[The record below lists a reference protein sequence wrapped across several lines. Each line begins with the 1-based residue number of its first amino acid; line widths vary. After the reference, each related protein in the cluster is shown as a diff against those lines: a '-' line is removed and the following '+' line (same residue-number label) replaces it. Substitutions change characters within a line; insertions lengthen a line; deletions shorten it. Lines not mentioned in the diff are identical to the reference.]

1 MKKITTLL
9 LMLLLMATAANAKF
23 AYWGYCDKDIV
34 GAYGSSA
41 YGKAAIYI
49 PAEVAQ
55 LYKGCQLTG
64 VRVGLAAQASKL
76 SVFATTD
83 LNATPFATKVSDKAN
98 KGNNIVKFDAPYTI
112 TGEAFYIGYEVSG
125 LDACIGYVANKTAY
139 SNYTDFG
146 NGWVDNA
153 ANGANALSLT
163 ARIEADNL
171 PVDLSVMGLRDIA
184 TKENEPFNVSAKVVN
199 LSATKLYSYRIAYS
213 VDGGEE
219 QFVDFDET
227 LGDRS
232 ENVFSF
238 THPGIKTKGT
248 HKLKVRVVA
257 EEDVNPANDATECNV
272 MMTSVAI
279 TKRVLMEEA
288 TGIYC
293 GNCPR
298 GIVSINTMHE
308 EYPDN
313 FIAIARHNYTGTPSE
328 LLCPSYEYADWG
340 VYPHAAVDR
349 RVDFDPDPT
358 TTRQYVNA
366 ILNNIQVVAGIDAK
380 ANFVAGDY
388 SHINVNADVQFTK
401 DFTNC
406 NFALALAI
414 IEDNVTKADGSLYA
428 QNNAYAGGSRG
439 TMGGWE
445 SKGSMVS
452 IVLNHVARA
461 GYGVKSG
468 IDNSIP
474 SGDVNSNTIYNY
486 NTVISV
492 PSNVRDRNNIKV
504 VAFLINRG
512 DGGYVENA
520 IEVPVLEAGETS
532 IADIT
537 STPAPDLSLHNGSI
551 VADGFNGKLQVYTV
565 GGQLVKNASLARG
578 MYIVRG
584 TDGKQSF
591 VKKITF

>member
-1 MKKITTLL
+1 M
-9 LMLLLMATAANAKF
+9 
-23 AYWGYCDKDIV
+23 
-34 GAYGSSA
+34 
-41 YGKAAIYI
+41 
-49 PAEVAQ
+49 
-55 LYKGCQLTG
+55 
-64 VRVGLAAQASKL
+64 
-76 SVFATTD
+76 
-83 LNATPFATKVSDKAN
+83 
-98 KGNNIVKFDAPYTI
+98 
-112 TGEAFYIGYEVSG
+112 
-125 LDACIGYVANKTAY
+125 
-139 SNYTDFG
+139 
-146 NGWVDNA
+146 
-153 ANGANALSLT
+153 
-163 ARIEADNL
+163 
-171 PVDLSVMGLRDIA
+171 
-184 TKENEPFNVSAKVVN
+184 
-199 LSATKLYSYRIAYS
+199 
-213 VDGGEE
+213 
-219 QFVDFDET
+219 
-227 LGDRS
+227 
-232 ENVFSF
+232 
-238 THPGIKTKGT
+238 
-248 HKLKVRVVA
+248 A

-288 TGIYC
+288 TGLYC

-428 QNNAYAGGSRG
+428 QNNAYAGGSWG

-520 IEVPVLEAGETS
+520 IEVPVLEAGET
-532 IADIT
+532 AIT
-537 STPAPDLSLHNGSI
+537 ETTTTLTPDVEVRDGRV
-551 VADGFNGKLQVYTV
+551 VADGFDGKLQVYTV
-565 GGQLVKNASLARG
+565 NGQQVKNEALARG
-578 MYIVRG
+578 IYIVRG
-584 TDGKQSF
+584 ISGKQNF

>member
-288 TGIYC
+288 TGLYC

-428 QNNAYAGGSRG
+428 QNNAYAGGSWG

>member
-1 MKKITTLL
+1 
-9 LMLLLMATAANAKF
+9 MLLLMATAANAKF

-49 PAEVAQ
+49 PTEVAQ

-64 VRVGLAAQASKL
+64 VRVGLAAQATKL

-83 LNATPFATKVSDKAN
+83 LNATPFAQKVSDKAN
-98 KGNNIVKFDAPYTI
+98 KGNNIVKFDAAYTI

-125 LDACIGYVANKTAY
+125 LDACIGYVANKAAH

-184 TKENEPFNVSAKVVN
+184 TKENEPFTVSAKVVN
-199 LSATKLYSYRIAYS
+199 LSATKLYSYSIAYS

-219 QFVDFDET
+219 TTLNFDETT

-257 EEDVNPANDATECNV
+257 DEDVNPANDATECNV
-272 MMTSVAI
+272 FMTSIAT

-298 GIVSINTMHE
+298 GIVSIE
-308 EYPDN
+308 KCKEKYPDN
-313 FIAIARHNYTGTPSE
+313 FIAIAKHAYDGTPSE
-328 LLCPSYEYADWG
+328 LRCPSYEYANWG
-340 VYPHAAVDR
+340 VYPQAALDR
-349 RVDFDPDPT
+349 RKVFDPVLST
-358 TTRQYVNA
+358 TDQYMDA
-366 ILNNIQVVAGIDAK
+366 ILEMCPSIVGIETQ
-380 ANFVAGDY
+380 ANYVAGDY
-388 SHINVNADVQFTK
+388 TRINVNTNVQFVK
-401 DFTNC
+401 DMTNC
-406 NFALALAI
+406 SFGIAYAI
-414 IEDNVTKADGSLYA
+414 IEDGVTGYQ
-428 QNNAYAGGSRG
+428 QNNGYANGKFGELD
-439 TMGGWE
+439 GWE
-445 SKGSMVS
+445 NKPSMATVT
-452 IVLNHVARA
+452 LNHVARA
-461 GYGVKSG
+461 GFGISG
-468 IDNSIP
+468 GIENSIP
-474 SGDVNSNTIYNY
+474 VSNVYSTTIYNH
-486 NTVISV
+486 NTVLNV
-492 PSNVRDRNNIKV
+492 PSNVQNRKNIKV
-504 VAFLINRG
+504 VAFIINRG
-512 DGGYVENA
+512 DHGYVENA
-520 IEVPVLEAGETS
+520 VEVPVLEAGETS

-537 STPAPDLSLHNGSI
+537 STQVPDLSLRNGSI
-551 VADGFNGKLQVYTV
+551 VANGFDGTLQVYTV

-584 TDGKQSF
+584 TNGKQNF
-591 VKKITF
+591 VKKIMF

>member
-1 MKKITTLL
+1 MKKITSLL
-9 LMLLLMATAANAKF
+9 LMLLLTVTAANAKF
-23 AYWGYCDKDIV
+23 AYWGYCDKDIL
-34 GAYGSSA
+34 GAYGSATS
-41 YGKAAIYI
+41 GKAAIYI
-49 PAEVAQ
+49 PAEVAE
-55 LYKGCQLTG
+55 LYKGCTLTG
-64 VRVGLAAQASKL
+64 VRVGLAAEVTYL
-76 SVFATTD
+76 SAFATTD
-83 LNATPFATKVSDKAN
+83 LNATPFATTVVDEPKV
-98 KGNNIVKFDAPYTI
+98 GNNIVKFAEPYTI
-112 TGEAFYIGYEVSG
+112 TGEGFYIGYEVKGSK
-125 LDACIGYVANKTAY
+125 AAMGYVSNKTANANFT
-139 SNYTDFG
+139 NYG

-153 ANGANALSLT
+153 ANGAAALALT
-163 ARIEADNL
+163 ARIEADAL
-171 PVDLSVMGLRDIA
+171 PVDLSVMCLRDIA
-184 TKENEPFNVSAKVVN
+184 AKVGEPFVVSAKVVN
-199 LSATKLYSYRIAYS
+199 LSATKLYGYSIACS
-213 VDGGEE
+213 VDGGAETV
-219 QFVDFDET
+219 FDFDET
-227 LGDRS
+227 LGERS
-232 ENVFSF
+232 ESIFTY
-238 THPGIKTKGT
+238 THPGVATGGKHTL
-248 HKLKVRVVA
+248 KLRVVSD
-257 EEDVNPANDATECNV
+257 EDVNPANDATECRIQT
-272 MMTSVAI
+272 TSISV

-288 TGIYC
+288 TGLYC

>member
-428 QNNAYAGGSRG
+428 QNNAYAGGSWG

-520 IEVPVLEAGETS
+520 IEVPVLEAGET
-532 IADIT
+532 AIT
-537 STPAPDLSLHNGSI
+537 ETTTTLTPDVEVRDGRV
-551 VADGFNGKLQVYTV
+551 VADGFDGKLQVYTV
-565 GGQLVKNASLARG
+565 NGQQVKNEALARG
-578 MYIVRG
+578 IYIVRG
-584 TDGKQSF
+584 ISGKQNF

>member
-288 TGIYC
+288 TGLYC

-428 QNNAYAGGSRG
+428 QNNAYAGGSWG

-520 IEVPVLEAGETS
+520 IEVPVLEAGET
-532 IADIT
+532 AIT
-537 STPAPDLSLHNGSI
+537 ETTTTLTPDVEVRDGRV
-551 VADGFNGKLQVYTV
+551 VADGFDGKLQVYTV
-565 GGQLVKNASLARG
+565 NGQQVKNEALARG
-578 MYIVRG
+578 IYIVRG
-584 TDGKQSF
+584 ISGKQNF

>member
-288 TGIYC
+288 TGLYC

-428 QNNAYAGGSRG
+428 QNNAYAGDSWG

-445 SKGSMVS
+445 EKGSMVS

-520 IEVPVLEAGETS
+520 IEVPVLEAGET
-532 IADIT
+532 AIT
-537 STPAPDLSLHNGSI
+537 ETTTTLTPDVEVRDGRV
-551 VADGFNGKLQVYTV
+551 VADGFDGKLQVYTV
-565 GGQLVKNASLARG
+565 NGQQVKNEALARG
-578 MYIVRG
+578 IYIVRG
-584 TDGKQSF
+584 ISGKQNF